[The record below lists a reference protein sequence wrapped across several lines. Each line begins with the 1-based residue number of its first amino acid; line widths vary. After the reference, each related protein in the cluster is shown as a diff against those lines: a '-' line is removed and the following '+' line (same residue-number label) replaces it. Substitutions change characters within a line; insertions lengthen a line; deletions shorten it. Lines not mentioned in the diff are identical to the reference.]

1 MAAVFAAVILCKNR
15 TVPKVDKKYWG
26 PLILRCVCGTLG
38 ILCNFY
44 AIDHLLVADASIL
57 NKLSPFFAIIFSF
70 LLLKE
75 KIRPAQAACVA
86 LAFIGCLF
94 VVKPGFQNAA
104 LVPALI
110 GVESRLYR
118 CKDVQQAIVRAF
130 TDEDG
135 LSYMTAYVVPSDNK
149 LKVSE
154 VKKELSENLTSFMIP
169 EFFVKMKQIPL
180 NVNGKPDVSKL
191 PVVMKAGAL

>member
-1 MAAVFAAVILCKNR
+1 MIYGKRV
-15 TVPKVDKKYWG
+15 
-26 PLILRCVCGTLG
+26 
-38 ILCNFY
+38 
-44 AIDHLLVADASIL
+44 
-57 NKLSPFFAIIFSF
+57 
-70 LLLKE
+70 E
-75 KIRPAQAACVA
+75 
-86 LAFIGCLF
+86 LAE
-94 VVKPGFQNAA
+94 
-104 LVPALI
+104 
-110 GVESRLYR
+110 VESRLYR

-130 TDEDG
+130 TDENG